1 MSALKVV
8 CGKTGAEE
16 VYDDDAEDERV
27 LYDVSESN
35 DSDRP
40 FYWSS
45 ALQQSFREEVQ
56 ASRAMGVSCFQRN
69 STRVSVL
76 VVRIPT
82 VRQAATS

>member
-45 ALQQSFREEVQ
+45 ALQQSFREELEK
-56 ASRAMGVSCFQRN
+56 C
-69 STRVSVL
+69 VL
-76 VVRIPT
+76 
-82 VRQAATS
+82 